1 MNRAHKNLAEG
12 IVTFLVGLAL
22 KLFGGGV
29 EVPVV
34 TLPKAGVVLMV
45 IGGVLVVTG
54 LFQAAR
60 GAGVPKN

>member
-1 MNRAHKNLAEG
+1 MNRAQKNLVEG

-22 KLFGGGV
+22 KLFAGGV
-29 EVPVV
+29 EIPVV

-45 IGGVLVVTG
+45 IGGVLVVAG

-60 GAGVPKN
+60 GAGVPEN